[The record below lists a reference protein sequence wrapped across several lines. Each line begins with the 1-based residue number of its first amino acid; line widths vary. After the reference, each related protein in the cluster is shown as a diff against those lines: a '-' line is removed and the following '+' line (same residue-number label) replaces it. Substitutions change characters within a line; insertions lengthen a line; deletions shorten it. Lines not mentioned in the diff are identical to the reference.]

1 MLLRRHSTDSMVP
14 VRATATP
21 STAILQPRQTASC
34 AAPLTVLLPLPP
46 HQDPEPRAGVRKPQ
60 SSLVVKEGA
69 RTEKKKNKLTP
80 PVFLAATVVAVV
92 PVATYAPPPFPP

>member
-1 MLLRRHSTDSMVP
+1 MEKKRRSSRGTKTHAPHPIVVAITAVLRAALLLVARC
-14 VRATATP
+14 RAT
-21 STAILQPRQTASC
+21 TA
-34 AAPLTVLLPLPP
+34 
-46 HQDPEPRAGVRKPQ
+46 
-60 SSLVVKEGA
+60 KEGA